1 VDSTPGPGSSNPV
14 AVLSKLSRY
23 RDISTL
29 GSGGMATVVLA
40 QDTLLGR
47 KVALKRMHTA
57 SDPSGT
63 SRLRREALVGASIN
77 HPNLVGI
84 YDVVTTDEGDVVIV
98 MEYVEGENLRDA
110 LRREGRLP
118 VNETLR
124 ILEGVAAGLDAIHQQ
139 GIVHRD
145 VKPANILLG
154 INGSVKLADLGI
166 AAVSDRTRITSAGT
180 VLGSFGYMAPE
191 QLEEAPATRAID
203 IYALSAVAYE
213 ALSGVQARRESNPL
227 AVAHAIATQPPP
239 DLRRVWSAAPPAAA
253 ELLLAG
259 MARDPAQRPRSA
271 SELVARLRAALAP
284 QDTQRGPA
292 VTPRNR
298 KQSPAPLAAAAGAA
312 AAGAA
317 GAGGA
322 GAGAAE
328 PAREDP
334 SRPNAA
340 RSRPDAARRRPVGPP
355 PPAAPPG
362 ARRTARALVP
372 LALLA
377 AIGVVAVILLGQGS
391 KAPSPSTTVSHRS
404 TTSRSR
410 APAAHRAT
418 TSSSRTTPAT
428 TPAPRTQSTPTTAKT
443 PTTSASTPAT
453 PAPTGASGS
462 PTASVASF
470 YELAAAHNYAQAW
483 QLADPVFR
491 NQLGGYDS
499 FKGGQAG
506 DKAIIFHTN
515 RVISQTGR
523 SATVAVQTTSER
535 TDGTHQC
542 RGTVQLQNESGSWL
556 LHAISIN
563 CAP

>member
-1 VDSTPGPGSSNPV
+1 M
-14 AVLSKLSRY
+14 AVLNKLSRY

-47 KVALKRMHTA
+47 QVALKRMHTA
-57 SDPSGT
+57 ADPSGT
-63 SRLRREALVGASIN
+63 SRLRREALVGASIS
-77 HPNLVGI
+77 HANLVSV

-98 MEYVEGENLRDA
+98 MEYVEGENLREA
-110 LRREGRLP
+110 LRREGQLP
-118 VNETLR
+118 VTETVR

-154 INGSVKLADLGI
+154 TNSSVKLADLGI

-180 VLGSFGYMAPE
+180 VLGSFSYMAPE
-191 QLEEAPATRAID
+191 QLEDAPATPAID

-213 ALSGVQARRESNPL
+213 ALSGVQAHRESNPV

-239 DLRRVWSAAPPAAA
+239 DLRQVWSAAPPAAA
-253 ELLLAG
+253 ELLLRA

-271 SELVARLRAALAP
+271 SELVARLGAALEP
-284 QDTQRGPA
+284 QATQRAPA
-292 VTPRNR
+292 PTPRAR
-298 KQSPAPLAAAAGAA
+298 KPSPAPIAAAGGAL
-312 AAGAA
+312 AGAA
-317 GAGGA
+317 A

-328 PAREDP
+328 GVQAASSARQP
-334 SRPNAA
+334 LARGNAT
-340 RSRPDAARRRPVGPP
+340 RPDAVRRGPSGPP
-355 PPAAPPG
+355 PPPAPPG

-391 KAPSPSTTVSHRS
+391 KSPSPSTNASHTS
-404 TTSRSR
+404 TSTNR
-410 APAAHRAT
+410 AATTAHRAT
-418 TSSSRTTPAT
+418 TSTPSHTSSATTTPPTTTTQSTSTAAAAPTTTTPA
-428 TPAPRTQSTPTTAKT
+428 A
-443 PTTSASTPAT
+443 

-462 PTASVASF
+462 PPAAVASF
-470 YELAAAHNYAQAW
+470 YELAASHNYAQAW
-483 QLADPVFR
+483 KLADPVFQ

-499 FKGGQAG
+499 FKSGQAG
-506 DKAIIFHTN
+506 DKAIIFHTD
-515 RVISQTGR
+515 RVVSQTGHT
-523 SATVAVQTTSER
+523 ATVAVQTTSER

-542 RGTVQLQNESGSWL
+542 QGTVQLQNESGSWL

-563 CAP
+563 CSP